1 MEKSLSPAEKIEY
14 YKRVNELFENI
25 IKSLSYRKQNFTELN
40 DKLKVLKDDY
50 KTQIN
55 KMMENVSKLIKNN

>member
-1 MEKSLSPAEKIEY
+1 MEKPLSPKEKDEY
-14 YKRVNELFENI
+14 KKRVNDLFENI
-25 IKSLSYRKQNFTELN
+25 KKRLSYRKQTFTELN
-40 DKLKVLKDDY
+40 DKLKILKADY